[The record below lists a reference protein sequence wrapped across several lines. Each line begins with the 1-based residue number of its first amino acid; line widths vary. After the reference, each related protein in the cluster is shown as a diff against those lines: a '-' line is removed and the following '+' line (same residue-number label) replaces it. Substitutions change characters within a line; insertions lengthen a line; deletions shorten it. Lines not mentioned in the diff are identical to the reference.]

1 VSVAVVPL
9 SVAVRWIGLILVWLA
24 LAGAAVPDIVV
35 GTIAAGLGTVASLV
49 LIPPGRRSVSVAG
62 IVGIVARFPFQ
73 SLAAGID
80 VAGRAVA
87 RPVRI
92 APGIVPHPVPFAPGA
107 MRSAFRAWS
116 SLQPGT
122 LPVRD
127 AEGGD
132 LHVHHLD
139 TGDVSRTGFDLDAV
153 RFARVMRERRS

>member
-1 VSVAVVPL
+1 
-9 SVAVRWIGLILVWLA
+9 
-24 LAGAAVPDIVV
+24 
-35 GTIAAGLGTVASLV
+35 
-49 LIPPGRRSVSVAG
+49 
-62 IVGIVARFPFQ
+62 
-73 SLAAGID
+73 
-80 VAGRAVA
+80 
-87 RPVRI
+87 
-92 APGIVPHPVPFAPGA
+92 

-132 LHVHHLD
+132 LLVHHLD